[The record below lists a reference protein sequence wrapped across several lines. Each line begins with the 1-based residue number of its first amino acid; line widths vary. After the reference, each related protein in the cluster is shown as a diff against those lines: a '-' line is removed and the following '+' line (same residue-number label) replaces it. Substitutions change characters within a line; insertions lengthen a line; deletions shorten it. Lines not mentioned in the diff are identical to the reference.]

1 MEIKNFKEYVWTEA
15 FEKSLEK
22 LYGPEQVETQRIRYL
37 NLLSRFQEVVPEVE
51 DFDVFSASGRI
62 EVGGNHTDHQLGRV
76 LAMAV
81 DLDTLAFVH
90 KNDDN
95 VIRLVSKDY
104 AIAPVELNDLSIRED
119 EYYTTMGIIRGL
131 ANYFK
136 EIHGMVGGF
145 DAYVESNVLSG
156 SGMSSSA
163 SVEVLIAKIL
173 DTYYGSDKLSVS
185 DYAILSQKAENNYFN
200 KPCGLMDQMVIAHG
214 GFCAIDFYDK
224 HNPKVEQIDSR
235 QMLEN
240 VDICLVQSGGS
251 HADLSDDYAEITKD
265 CKALS
270 QYFNED
276 YLSRVSFEDFLFE
289 LPKLHETMDTRILL
303 RGYHFFKENERV
315 LDLMQALEN
324 QDLPRFMDHIIASGN
339 SSYHYLQNVLNKRDT
354 KQGLALALMLAEHH
368 LENRGAWR
376 VHGGGFAG
384 TILMFVPKAKTK
396 ELKDAFENVFGH
408 NSFIQIRLRR
418 EGVIQVL

>member
-1 MEIKNFKEYVWTEA
+1 MKIKNFKEYVWTEA
-15 FEKSLEK
+15 FEKTLEK
-22 LYGPEQVETQRIRYL
+22 LYGSEQIETQRIRYL
-37 NLLSRFQEVVPEVE
+37 NLLSHFQEVVPEVE

-81 DLDTLAFVH
+81 DLDTVAFVR
-90 KNDDN
+90 KNDEN

-104 AIAPVELNDLSIRED
+104 EIAPVVLDDLSIRED

-136 EIHGMVGGF
+136 VIHGTIGGF

-173 DTYYGSDKLSVS
+173 DAYYGSDQLSVS
-185 DYAILSQKAENNYFN
+185 DYAILSQKAENHYFN

-235 QMLEN
+235 GMLEDI
-240 VDICLVQSGGS
+240 DICLVQSGGS

-265 CKALS
+265 CKVLS

-276 YLSRVSFEDFLFE
+276 YLSRVAFEDFLFE
-289 LPKLHETMDTRILL
+289 LPKLHESMDTRILL

-339 SSYHYLQNVLNKRDT
+339 SSYHYLQNVLNKRDN

-396 ELKDAFENVFGH
+396 ELKQAFENVFGF

>member
-1 MEIKNFKEYVWTEA
+1 
-15 FEKSLEK
+15 
-22 LYGPEQVETQRIRYL
+22 
-37 NLLSRFQEVVPEVE
+37 
-51 DFDVFSASGRI
+51 
-62 EVGGNHTDHQLGRV
+62 
-76 LAMAV
+76 
-81 DLDTLAFVH
+81 
-90 KNDDN
+90 
-95 VIRLVSKDY
+95 
-104 AIAPVELNDLSIRED
+104 
-119 EYYTTMGIIRGL
+119 
-131 ANYFK
+131 
-136 EIHGMVGGF
+136 
-145 DAYVESNVLSG
+145 
-156 SGMSSSA
+156 
-163 SVEVLIAKIL
+163 
-173 DTYYGSDKLSVS
+173 
-185 DYAILSQKAENNYFN
+185 
-200 KPCGLMDQMVIAHG
+200 MDQMVIAHG

-224 HNPKVEQIDSR
+224 EHPKVEQIDSR
-235 QMLEN
+235 GMLED

-265 CKALS
+265 CKVLS
-270 QYFNED
+270 QYFNQD
-276 YLSRVSFEDFLFE
+276 FLSRVSFEDFYQE
-289 LPKLHETMDTRILL
+289 LPKLHETMDTRIIL

-339 SSYHYLQNVLNKRDT
+339 SSYHYLQNVLNKRDN

-396 ELKDAFENVFGH
+396 ELKQAFENVFGL